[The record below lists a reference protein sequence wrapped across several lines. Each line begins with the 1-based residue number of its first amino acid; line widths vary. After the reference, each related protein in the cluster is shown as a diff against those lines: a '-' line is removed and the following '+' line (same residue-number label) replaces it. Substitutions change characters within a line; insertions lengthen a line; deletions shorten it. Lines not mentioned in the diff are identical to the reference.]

1 MSGTLRRLLRQR
13 RARVA
18 MALVALLCLAAALA
32 PWLVPYEPTAQLDL
46 VRGQYLAPSA
56 EHPFGTDFYSRDL
69 LSRVLYGARISLA
82 IAVLSVVL
90 SVTIG
95 TAVGLTAG
103 LAGGVVDAVLMRA
116 IDAALAVPRVFL
128 LLVVLVLW
136 ENVGVVGL
144 IAILGLTSWFDASRI
159 VRAEVLSLKTREFVV
174 AARALGLGPP
184 RLALRHLL
192 PNLAA
197 PIIVTATLGIGQIIL
212 TEAALSY
219 LGLGVSPPT
228 PSWGSIIAEGQQ
240 ALAVA
245 PWVAAFPGV
254 AIVVTVVGFSL
265 LGDGLRDAIDPR
277 AR

>member
-1 MSGTLRRLLRQR
+1 MSVMLRRLLRQR
-13 RARVA
+13 RTRAA
-18 MALVALLCLAAALA
+18 ATLVVLLCLAAALA
-32 PWLVPYEPTAQLDL
+32 PWLVPYEPMTQLDL
-46 VRGQYLAPSA
+46 ARGQYLAPSVD
-56 EHPFGTDFYSRDL
+56 HPFGTDFYSRDL

-82 IAVLSVVL
+82 VAFLAVLL

-103 LAGGVVDAVLMRA
+103 LAGGLVDAVLMRA

-136 ENVGVVGL
+136 EDVGVGGL
-144 IAILGLTSWFDASRI
+144 VVILGLTSWFEASRL

-174 AARALGLGPP
+174 AARALGLPPP

-192 PNLAA
+192 PNLVA
-197 PIIVTATLGIGQIIL
+197 PIIVTATLGLGQMIL

-219 LGLGVSPPT
+219 LGIGVSPPT

-240 ALAVA
+240 ALGVA

-265 LGDGLRDAIDPR
+265 LGDGLRDALDPG